1 MNISWFGRWFVF
13 LILLTGFEVP
23 APGQGTDLGTIR
35 GTVTDASGAVIPNA
49 AVKVT
54 DLAANSSREATTNGS
69 GGYEITG
76 LRPGSFQITVT
87 AAGFSAEVI
96 TGVEL
101 TGTAVASV
109 NAVLR
114 VGTAS
119 DTVSVTAESPVI
131 HTEDQTISQTLNS
144 QAVLQLPRDS
154 RDVYSFLY
162 LNPNITQ
169 GSADGEFK
177 FIGAQSYGAN
187 FSVDGQRSNGGIFG
201 SHTASQP
208 SLEAVGEINI
218 LSNDFSAEY
227 AGIANIRISTKRGT
241 SAFHGTV
248 FYDNKNSA
256 LAAWT
261 LQDKIGK
268 ANFAPSAFQ
277 QKYPNPFFNYNDLGA
292 ALGGPVAMPKLK
304 DNTWFFVAY
313 ERDWTAVP
321 ANVQSSTLPHPSLWG
336 GDFSLL
342 NNSAK
347 PHVPA
352 GVSLTA
358 AEIAQDTVGGLGTQF
373 IRIPSRLLNPT
384 VQKLITTY
392 FPPIGLSAP
401 INPANGRIP
410 NFQTLLPSLSVQD
423 LGTIRLDH
431 DFSQRDHAY
440 AVYNGSGATS
450 NGASLVQAPY
460 TGLGLQQTDRQN
472 HTVSVSYT
480 RVITPTLI
488 NEARGGF
495 NRQQLLTHSNTT
507 LNGFLSSVGFNDAD
521 LAAYDSVVGS
531 FAAATNGHPAINFNN
546 TFATFANGGRNT
558 YRPLNQNLITFGDTL
573 TWVRGKHN
581 FRTGAD
587 FVRNAAVDGFALNR
601 GNPRG
606 SVTYSGQGVD
616 PFTNFL
622 LGLPPTTVSYILQP
636 RPAMD
641 VYNWETGYFAQD
653 DWKITPRLTINLGLR
668 YELITPFIDKN
679 DLLANFDPNYVNTT
693 TGQMGRF
700 VIPSTRTLKYLD
712 TRIINFGYV
721 TADQSGLGI
730 GRGLVRLDKTNF
742 APRIG
747 AAWRMTDRTVIR
759 GGYGLYYPTSAA
771 QGIRDPIATNP
782 FNQGL
787 TKRDSASSPL
797 QGWPTNTLHGVSP
810 VSGGAVQ
817 GFGNTP
823 AVNIV
828 PFGLQQP
835 KVQQWNATVERDL
848 GWNTSIRLSYL
859 GSYISGLIAGQDLNE
874 LKPSATPFGTTTGDG
889 STICDPNSGNCDYSA
904 ADLARYR
911 FPALGDFVLS
921 YGNFGHS
928 KSNAFQTEINRRF
941 KSGLMFMFSYTYLN
955 QKSTGLDTGNSS
967 LGGVAYNPFQPERD
981 YGEEAF
987 VSKHRVVAYGIYD
1000 LPFGRTRKYG
1010 SAMPKLL
1017 DAFAGGWQTTFN
1029 MFAKSGTGFTPYWVC
1044 DNCGPA
1050 FPGNVGVGSVD
1061 AVGDFGNEPSF
1072 RPIVTSS
1079 NFAKRSGDQIWN
1091 PTAFAPPSVGADV
1104 FDNPANATRN
1114 MLRGPGTVGVNL
1126 GVHKDFHVNDRVA
1139 VMLGA
1144 DANNVFNHPLL
1155 SPNSDYGGGGGPFA
1169 MVGDFNISVD
1179 QKTGRLLPITDV
1191 TPNPVFGRLINS
1203 FSQESIDSRRTIRLR
1218 LRITF

>member
-1 MNISWFGRWFVF
+1 MGPRVTAQISLW
-13 LILLTGFEVP
+13 TGSARTEES
-23 APGQGTDLGTIR
+23 
-35 GTVTDASGAVIPNA
+35 SGAIRRA
-49 AVKVT
+49 
-54 DLAANSSREATTNGS
+54 S
-69 GGYEITG
+69 
-76 LRPGSFQITVT
+76 LRW
-87 AAGFSAEVI
+87 
-96 TGVEL
+96 
-101 TGTAVASV
+101 
-109 NAVLR
+109 
-114 VGTAS
+114 
-119 DTVSVTAESPVI
+119 
-131 HTEDQTISQTLNS
+131 
-144 QAVLQLPRDS
+144 
-154 RDVYSFLY
+154 
-162 LNPNITQ
+162 
-169 GSADGEFK
+169 K
-177 FIGAQSYGAN
+177 QS
-187 FSVDGQRSNGGIFG
+187 
-201 SHTASQP
+201 
-208 SLEAVGEINI
+208 GEINI